1 MVTVKCVLNNHN
13 ECTVFPVV
21 LFINK
26 SLNEMSEVLYEW
38 PFKAVIKSLLS
49 LVPIIT
55 FVLHHCYH
63 ELSNALPPL
72 FMRPPRLSGHRW
84 SCLLGPGRDCFGGA
98 LLVSK
103 KNKNKHNLLNMQQ
116 RQNRWGTAQSRGCSA
131 PAELEEGSWLV
142 EGRLLLSDA
151 WLDSSISP
159 WDTTGSID
167 TSAPGLN
174 QAKCT
179 SDYVNCDL
187 RNFSHFGEV
196 IETEWNERFQ
206 RGRSSRSDKLL
217 RGRGSPISVW
227 LQKDVV
233 SLLPCTGSSWCW
245 CAHHGNRLR
254 GVLCCVG
261 LSHFWENS
269 YWKIE
274 RWKQIS
280 TFQ

>member
-103 KNKNKHNLLNMQQ
+103 KTKTNITYWICNKDKTDGDWHSHEAAVHL
-116 RQNRWGTAQSRGCSA
+116 QSWRKAPGWWRGGCSCRTLGSTPPYRPETPRGPSTLQHRAWIKQNA
-131 PAELEEGSWLV
+131 P
-142 EGRLLLSDA
+142 R
-151 WLDSSISP
+151 IM
-159 WDTTGSID
+159 
-167 TSAPGLN
+167 
-174 QAKCT
+174 
-179 SDYVNCDL
+179 
-187 RNFSHFGEV
+187 
-196 IETEWNERFQ
+196 
-206 RGRSSRSDKLL
+206 
-217 RGRGSPISVW
+217 
-227 LQKDVV
+227 
-233 SLLPCTGSSWCW
+233 
-245 CAHHGNRLR
+245 
-254 GVLCCVG
+254 
-261 LSHFWENS
+261 
-269 YWKIE
+269 
-274 RWKQIS
+274 
-280 TFQ
+280 